1 MCNKTDISVIIATYN
16 RAEILRQI
24 LENMTRLDREGLSV
38 EFVVVDNNSSDHTK
52 EVIESF
58 TERFPVRYLFEPK
71 PGQNCARNRALED
84 VELGRFVV
92 FTDDDVEPRKDWLKA
107 IVSIS
112 ERWPEYSVFG
122 GKIYVVW
129 PSVQIPKWA
138 HKPNIKSLCFA
149 EHNYAESECVYAPGQ
164 YPFSG
169 NFWVR
174 RDLLANG
181 RRFDESIAWHPKN
194 RILATE
200 TTFLQQ
206 LSEEGHGMLYT
217 PDAVL
222 GHRIS
227 PEQLSLK
234 YIIKRAFQRGRG
246 IAHAQ
251 PLCRLALLNEHPV
264 LWRFIRVAAIARLTF
279 SLLTSLA
286 ALILK
291 KPERAMQ
298 TMRWIG
304 YNVESLNIAKKV

>member
-264 LWRFIRVAAIARLTF
+264 LWRFIRVAVIVRLTF

>member
-1 MCNKTDISVIIATYN
+1 MQVSVIICTYN
-16 RAEILRQI
+16 RCEILKDA

-58 TERFPVRYLFEPK
+58 IERLPVRYLFEPK

-84 VELGRFVV
+84 VELGRLVV

-112 ERWPEYSVFG
+112 ERWPEYNVFG

-129 PSVQIPKWA
+129 PNIRIPEWA
-138 HKPNIKSLCFA
+138 HIPHVKGLCFA
-149 EHNYAESECVYAPGQ
+149 EHNYAESECVYAPRQ

-194 RILATE
+194 HILATE

-206 LSEEGHGMLYT
+206 LSEEGHSMLYS

-234 YIIKRAFQRGRG
+234 
-246 IAHAQ
+246 
-251 PLCRLALLNEHPV
+251 
-264 LWRFIRVAAIARLTF
+264 
-279 SLLTSLA
+279 
-286 ALILK
+286 
-291 KPERAMQ
+291 
-298 TMRWIG
+298 
-304 YNVESLNIAKKV
+304 

>member
-1 MCNKTDISVIIATYN
+1 MQVSVVICTYN
-16 RAEILRQI
+16 RCENLKET

-52 EVIESF
+52 QVIESF
-58 TERFPVRYLFEPK
+58 TERLPVRYLFEPK

-84 VELGRFVV
+84 VELGRLVV
-92 FTDDDVEPRKDWLKA
+92 FTDDDVSPRKGWLKA

-122 GKIYVVW
+122 GKIYVIW

-174 RDLLANG
+174 RDLLADG

-200 TTFLQQ
+200 TMFLQQ
-206 LSEEGHGMLYT
+206 LLEEGHSILYSHN
-217 PDAVL
+217 AVL

-227 PEQLSLK
+227 PEQLSLI
-234 YIIKRAFQRGRG
+234 YLIKRAYYRGRG
-246 IAHAQ
+246 IAHTW
-251 PLCRLALLNEHPV
+251 PLCRQAMLDKHPV
-264 LWRFIRVAAIARLTF
+264 LWRFIRVGAIVRLTF

-291 KPERAMQ
+291 KPEKAMQ
-298 TMRWIG
+298 TMQWIG
-304 YNVESLNIAKKV
+304 YNVESMRMAGEDC

>member
-246 IAHAQ
+246 IAYTQ

-264 LWRFIRVAAIARLTF
+264 LWRFIRVAAIVRLTF

>member
-16 RAEILRQI
+16 RAETLRQI

-112 ERWPEYSVFG
+112 ERWPKYSVFG

-264 LWRFIRVAAIARLTF
+264 LWRFIRVAAIVRLTF

>member
-16 RAEILRQI
+16 RAETLRQI

-58 TERFPVRYLFEPK
+58 IERFPVRYLFEPK

-112 ERWPEYSVFG
+112 ERWPKYSVFG

-264 LWRFIRVAAIARLTF
+264 LWRFIRVAVIVRLTF